1 MFVIGSAILTLAA
14 LLNVTEVRRNTEL
27 DVEQYK
33 LVITV
38 LYTIGGVLFT
48 VGSAF
53 FHPAL
58 KEQLLCTCLEDA
70 GSWLFVVGSVCYFG
84 GAVLNLKKI
93 GMEEGKQNAQHSTAP
108 HRTAQHSRHSTV
120 RTAYVSTFRCA
131 ALLYDAV

>member
-93 GMEEGKQNAQHSTAP
+93 GMEEGKQNAQHSTAHSTAP
-108 HRTAQHSRHSTV
+108 HRTAQHSTAQHGTV
-120 RTAYVSTFRCA
+120 GTAQSAQHT
-131 ALLYDAV
+131 